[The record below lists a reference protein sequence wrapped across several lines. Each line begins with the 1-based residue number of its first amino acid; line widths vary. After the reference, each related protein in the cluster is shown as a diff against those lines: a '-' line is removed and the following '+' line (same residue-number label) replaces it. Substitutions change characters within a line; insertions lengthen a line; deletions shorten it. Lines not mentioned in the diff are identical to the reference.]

1 MSTNPNPCITCGACC
16 ATYRVSFYWGE
27 TTLAPYGKV
36 PAELTEKISP
46 QRVCMTGTQTANP
59 RCVALQGTVGKDA
72 ICTIYENRPSPCRDF
87 EINVDGINPSCDR
100 ARARYGLVPIH
111 VVQIDPENGDVEIVA

>member
-1 MSTNPNPCITCGACC
+1 MSTNPCITCGACC
-16 ATYRVSFYWGE
+16 ATFRVSFYWGE

-46 QRVCMTGTQTANP
+46 QRVCMSGTQASNP
-59 RCVALQGTVGKDA
+59 RCVALVGTVGQDA
-72 ICTIYENRPSPCRDF
+72 TCSIYSDRPSPCRDF
-87 EINVDGINPSCDR
+87 EINVDGVNSACDR

-111 VVQIDPENGDVEIVA
+111 VVQIEPDNGEVEIVA

>member
-1 MSTNPNPCITCGACC
+1 MSTNSNPCVICGACC

-27 TTLAPYGKV
+27 TTLAPYGQV

-46 QRVCMTGTQTANP
+46 QRVCMSGTQGTEP
-59 RCVALQGTVGKDA
+59 RCVALKGTVGQDA
-72 ICTIYENRPSPCRDF
+72 TCSIYGDRPSPCRDF
-87 EINVDGINPSCDR
+87 DINFGGVNPGCDR

-111 VVQIDPENGDVEIVA
+111 VVQIEPENADIEIVA